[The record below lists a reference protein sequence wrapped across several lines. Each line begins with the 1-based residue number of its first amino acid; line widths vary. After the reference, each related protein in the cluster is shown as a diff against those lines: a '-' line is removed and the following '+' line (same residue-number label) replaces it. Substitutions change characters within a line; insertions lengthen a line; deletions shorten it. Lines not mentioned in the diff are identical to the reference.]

1 MYIIFDT
8 ETTGL
13 PLQYNA
19 PISDLNNWPRVVQ
32 IAWQLHN
39 AEGKL
44 IAANN
49 KIIRPEGF
57 SIPFN
62 AVKVHGITTEKALQ
76 LGEPLE
82 EVMSLF
88 LKDVQQAKYLVG
100 HNIEFDINTVS
111 CELLRIH
118 NSFDLL
124 SFSKLDTKEWGTDF
138 CAIPGGKGGKYKW
151 PTLGELYQRLF
162 QKDIPDAHDAAYDVE
177 ATSCAFFKMLELKVI
192 QTPES
197 AEITSYQY
205 EAPTLGKSNFEH
217 AKEED
222 KNLPAQPAQATNEMA
237 SEQKPFVHLHVHSQ
251 FSVLQSTSEIS
262 AIVKKAIEHQSP
274 AIAITENGNMM
285 SAFVFNQEIEKSNKK
300 NGTQLK
306 GIIGCELNVCRE
318 KNNKEVKDDGYS
330 IVLLALN
337 KNGYKNLAKLSS
349 IAYTE
354 GFYYVPRIDKQT
366 LIDYKQD
373 LLVTTGG
380 LWGEVPYLILNVGEE
395 KAEEAFCWYKEQFP
409 GHFYAE
415 LMRHGIEEEEV
426 VNATLLRFCEKYQ
439 VPYFASNNTYYTV
452 KSEAAAQDA
461 LLCVKDGESVSKPK
475 KYIGKR
481 GREFRF
487 GFPNEEFYIKTPTE
501 MIQLFHDLPAAIEE
515 TVRIAERCESY
526 SLGRDILLPKF
537 DIPQAFIHP
546 EDEADGKK
554 RGENSFL
561 RHLAY
566 EGAKKRYAEITP
578 EIEERIDFELKT
590 IENTGYPGYFLIVQD
605 FCNEARKMGV
615 SVGPGRGSAAG
626 SVVAYCIGITNVD
639 PIKYDLLFERFLNPE
654 RVSMPDIDIDFD
666 DEGRGKVIEYVR
678 NKYSKNAVAQIITY
692 GSMAAKSAMR
702 DSGRVMELPL
712 SDTDRIAKLIPDNA
726 KLKEIL
732 KQSDKEIEKAFNR
745 DVIQNVLKLRSL
757 SHESS
762 AEGNVVQLASMLE
775 GSVRNTG
782 IHACGVIITPGPIDQ
797 FVPVATAKDSDMW
810 CTQFDNDVVEK
821 AGLLKM
827 DFLGLKTLT
836 IIKNALKL
844 IEQRHGIQI
853 DIDQIPLDD
862 EKTFQLFQRGDTV
875 SIFQYESPG
884 MQKHLKDLKP
894 TVFEDLIAMNAL
906 YRPGPMEYIPSFI
919 RRKHGKEAIQ
929 YDLPEMEEYL
939 KDTYGITVYQ
949 EQVMLLSQKLAGFTK
964 GQADSLRKAMGK
976 KLKEELDK
984 MKSIFM
990 EGAQAKG
997 HPADKLEKIWT
1008 DWEAFASYAFNKSHS
1023 TCYAWIAFQTGY
1035 LKANYPA
1042 EYMAAAMT
1050 GSLTDLKQVT
1060 FFIQDCKK
1068 NKIPVLGPDVNES
1081 DAFFNVNKEGAIRFG
1096 LAAIKGVG
1104 ESAVES
1110 IVNERKKGS
1119 FQSVF
1124 DFMKRIDARTSNK
1137 RVMEG
1142 LVLSGGC
1149 DSFGIQRSAYF
1160 AADNKNNTFIDTL
1173 IKYSNACRE
1182 DAQHSMNSLFGDS
1195 EENAIPEPSIPS
1207 HIPWDTMTQLA
1218 HEKEVAGI
1226 FLSGHPL
1233 DDYRMEIDNFCTRG
1247 GLEILGDLNQIKG
1260 RELKFAGIIKNVQ
1273 HKITKNGKPYGSFV
1287 LEDFT
1292 ESKEFSLFGDDYIKF
1307 KAFLEDRYLV
1317 ILVGKV
1323 AARWQRADQKGP
1335 EELEFKISKIELL
1348 SEARNKWGRFL
1359 TLTVDKNHVNQ
1370 AFIQQLESQIT
1381 HSKGGAQLRIRI
1393 KDENNIINTLSGN
1406 KNQIAIN
1413 DDVIDFLKSLHQ
1425 VEFTITE
1432 N

>member
-13 PLQYNA
+13 PLDYNA
-19 PISDLNNWPRVVQ
+19 PIHRLDNWPRVVQ
-32 IAWQLHN
+32 LAWQLH
-39 AEGKL
+39 AADGQL

-49 KIIRPEGF
+49 KIIQPDGF

-62 AVKVHGITTEKALQ
+62 AVKVHGITTEKAQQ
-76 LGEPLE
+76 LGEPLK
-82 EVMSLF
+82 EVLEVF
-88 LKDVQQAKYLVG
+88 LQDVAKAQYLVG
-100 HNIEFDINTVS
+100 HNIEFDIHVIA
-111 CELLRIH
+111 CELLRMQH
-118 NSFDLL
+118 AFDLV
-124 SFSKLDTKEWGTDF
+124 SRARLDTKEWGTDF
-138 CAIPGGKGGKYKW
+138 CAIPGGKGGKFKW
-151 PTLGELYQRLF
+151 PSLGELYQKLF
-162 QKDIPDAHDAAYDVE
+162 QAPIPDAHDAAYDVE
-177 ATSCAFFKMLELKVI
+177 ATAKAFFKMLEIKVI
-192 QTPES
+192 RTQES
-197 AEITSYQY
+197 QEVIAYHYQ
-205 EAPTLGKSNFEH
+205 APQLGKSNFEV
-217 AKEED
+217 AKEG
-222 KNLPAQPAQATNEMA
+222 NLSPIETAPQENAAT
-237 SEQKPFVHLHVHSQ
+237 SEVTSFVHLHVHSQ

-262 AIVKKAIEHQSP
+262 AIIKKANEHQSP

-300 NGTQLK
+300 NGTSLK
-306 GIIGCELNVCRE
+306 GIIGCELNICRD
-318 KNNKEVKDDGYS
+318 KNNKENKDDGFS
-330 IVLLALN
+330 TVLLALN
-337 KNGYKNLAKLSS
+337 KEGYQNLAKLSS
-349 IAYTE
+349 IAFTE
-354 GFYYVPRIDKQT
+354 GFYYVPRIDKET
-366 LIDYKQD
+366 LLQYKEH
-373 LLVTTGG
+373 LIITTGG

-409 GHFYAE
+409 GNFYAE
-415 LMRHGIEEEEV
+415 LMRHGIEEEDV
-426 VNATLLRFCEKYQ
+426 VNEVLLRFCKKHH

-452 KSEAAAQDA
+452 QSEAAAQDA
-461 LLCVKDGESVSKPK
+461 LLCVKDGESVSRPK

-487 GFPNEEFYIKTPTE
+487 GFPNNEFYIKSPAE
-501 MIQLFHDLPAAIEE
+501 MQSLFHDLPEAIEE
-515 TVRIAERCESY
+515 TVKIAERCEHY
-526 SLGRDILLPKF
+526 SLGRDVLLPKF
-537 DIPQAFIHP
+537 DIPEDFIHE
-546 EDEADGKK
+546 EDTIDGKK
-554 RGENSFL
+554 RGENAYL
-561 RHLAY
+561 RHLTF
-566 EGAKKRYAEITP
+566 EGAVKRYGSITP
-578 EIEERIDFELKT
+578 EIEERLNFELKT

-605 FCNEARKMGV
+605 FCNEARRMGV

-626 SVVAYCIGITNVD
+626 SAVAYCIGITNVD

-666 DEGRGKVIEYVR
+666 DEGRGKVIDYVR
-678 NKYSKNAVAQIITY
+678 QKYSKNAVAQIITY
-692 GSMAAKSAMR
+692 GSMAAKSAMK

-712 SDTDRIAKLIPDNA
+712 SDTDKIAKLIPDNA
-726 KLKEIL
+726 KLKEIM
-732 KQSDKEIEKAFNR
+732 KQTDKESEKAYGREFLENVQR
-745 DVIQNVLKLRSL
+745 LRNLSTQSSPEGDVVK
-757 SHESS
+757 
-762 AEGNVVQLASMLE
+762 LASMLE

-853 DIDQIPLDD
+853 DIDNIPLDD

-919 RRKHGKEAIQ
+919 RRKHGTERIQ

-1081 DAFFNVNKEGAIRFG
+1081 DAFFNVNKDGAIRFG

-1110 IVNERKKGS
+1110 IVAERKKGY
-1119 FQSVF
+1119 FNSVF
-1124 DFMKRIDARTSNK
+1124 DFMKRIDGRTSNK
-1137 RVMEG
+1137 RVIEG
-1142 LVLSGGC
+1142 LVLSGAM
-1149 DSFGIQRSAYF
+1149 DSFGMQRSAFF
-1160 AADNKNNTFIDTL
+1160 AMDNKNTPYLETL

-1182 DAQHSMNSLFGDS
+1182 DQSNAMHSLFGDS
-1195 EENAIPEPSIPS
+1195 EENSIPEPTVPA
-1207 HIPWDTMTQLA
+1207 HQPWDNLTQLA

-1233 DDYRMEIDNFCTRG
+1233 DEYRMEIENFCSKG
-1247 GLEILGDLNQIKG
+1247 GLSLLEDLKAIRG
-1260 RELKFAGIIKNVQ
+1260 RDLKLAGIIKNVQ
-1273 HKITKNGKPYGSFV
+1273 HRISKNGKPFGTFV

-1292 ESKEFSLFGDDYIKF
+1292 ESKEFSLFGEDYIKF
-1307 KAFLEDRYLV
+1307 KSFLEDRYPV
-1317 ILVGKV
+1317 ILVGKS
-1323 AARWQRADQKGP
+1323 AARWQKSDQKGP
-1335 EELEFKISKIELL
+1335 EDLEFKISKIELL
-1348 SEARNKWGRFL
+1348 SEARTKWGRYL
-1359 TLTVDKNHVNQ
+1359 NITIDKHLFNIELLQKLDDNLMN
-1370 AFIQQLESQIT
+1370 A
-1381 HSKGGAQLRIRI
+1381 KGGAQLRIRV
-1393 KDENNIINTLSGN
+1393 KDGESTINTLSGN
-1406 KNQIAIN
+1406 KNQILIS
-1413 DDVIDFLKSLHQ
+1413 DETIDFLKSLGQ
-1425 VEFTITE
+1425 LEFSISE